1 MRRHRNT
8 LIALLLVLV
17 SLVLQT
23 TLFSQVR
30 PFGIGPSVVI
40 LTVIACARY
49 LEPEAALLVG
59 FTAGFLTDLLGGSS
73 LGLWAIAMTVVA
85 YATVKLRH
93 REVDGILVVAAGIFG
108 LTVAAQLLFAIV
120 STLFGHGTIN
130 QPDLWKHI
138 LLPAVWNV
146 VLAAPIFWVS
156 TVTMRRSE
164 RGWAV

>member
-8 LIALLLVLV
+8 LIAFGLVLV

-23 TLFSQVR
+23 TLFNEVR
-30 PFGIGPSVVI
+30 PFAIAPSIVL

-59 FTAGFLTDLLGGSS
+59 FTAGFLTDLVGGSS
-73 LGLWAIAMTVVA
+73 LGLWAIAMTAVA

-93 REVDGILVVAAGIFG
+93 REVDGVLVVAVGIFG
-108 LTVAAQLLFAIV
+108 LTVAGQVLYAIV
-120 STLFGHGTIN
+120 GTLFGHSIIS
-130 QPDLWKHI
+130 QPDLWKHL

-146 VLAAPIFWVS
+146 ILAAPIFWVS
-156 TVTMRRSE
+156 NLTMRRGE
-164 RGWAV
+164 RGWAL